1 MKGFITVVQSG
12 VSDKIKVWEGLVAPY
27 SLVIGFLILMN
38 FSGPFNLAS
47 GGFLATP
54 P

>member
-1 MKGFITVVQSG
+1 M
-12 VSDKIKVWEGLVAPY
+12 GLVTSY

-47 GGFLATP
+47 GGFLAAAAAAVDSVMSYSL
-54 P
+54 